1 MPADIHIL
9 DVETTLDIP
18 CERIIDALQKREFER
33 ILVIGFEKDSES
45 LYCASHT
52 SEIGE
57 QLLLMERAKQHLLF
71 DCETE

>member
-1 MPADIHIL
+1 MLDNIHIL

-18 CERIIDALQKREFER
+18 CDRVIAALQKREFER
-33 ILVIGFEKDSES
+33 ILVIGFEKDSDHI
-45 LYCASHT
+45 YCASHT

-71 DCETE
+71 DCEAE